1 MKQNTPSS
9 KISPMPPFRA
19 PLDGQPITRGAF
31 CSENDPYQQCSS
43 CVMDSTDP
51 DFVLY
56 IEGDCN
62 SCRTARRRIRKFTT
76 NAGPKLEEM
85 LSVLRDDRSTA
96 EYDCIIGVSGGVDS
110 SSCVVF
116 AAEHGLN
123 PLIVH
128 VDAGWNSAAAVNN
141 VERLCATFDFDL
153 ETVVI
158 DWEQLRALQVAFLRS
173 GVANQDTPQDHVLF
187 GALHR
192 TARKYGIRHVIE
204 GLNWQTES
212 ILPTGWGHAAMD
224 SVQLRAIA
232 RRFGAGQIDQLPIIS
247 EWEQVITMP
256 RRFGL
261 RIHAPLMITPYD
273 STLAKQRLISEF
285 GWTDYGGKH
294 HESRW
299 TRFFQNFVLPHRFGY
314 DKRKAHLSSRICS
327 GEVTREQAVLELSKP
342 LYDQQ
347 LLHDDLDHIV
357 RKLDLDRHEFDE
369 LLAVPLY
376 HYSEYP
382 NNFRARRLLRRVE
395 RGARLGERVAS
406 VSRGAARRLLRPR
419 PSRRIS

>member
-1 MKQNTPSS
+1 MKQNTFSDKVEP
-9 KISPMPPFRA
+9 IPPLRA

-31 CSENDPYQQCSS
+31 CTEDAPYRQCSS

-56 IEGDCN
+56 DEGDCN
-62 SCRTARRRIRKFTT
+62 SCRTARRRIKKFTT
-76 NAGPKLEEM
+76 NRGPKLEEM
-85 LSVLRDDRSTA
+85 LSVLRAGRSTA

-192 TARKYGIRHVIE
+192 TARKYGIHHVIE
-204 GLNWQTES
+204 GRNWQTES
-212 ILPTGWGHAAMD
+212 ILPVGWGHAAMD
-224 SVQLRAIA
+224 SIQLRAIA
-232 RRFGAGQIDQLPIIS
+232 RRFGAGQIDQLPIVS

-261 RIHAPLMITPYD
+261 RIHAPLMITTYD

-299 TRFFQNFVLPHRFGY
+299 TRFFQNYVLPHRFGY

-327 GEVTREQAVLELSKP
+327 GEVTREEAVLQLTKP
-342 LYDQQ
+342 LYDQAS
-347 LLHDDLDHIV
+347 LHDDLDHIV
-357 RKLDLDRHEFDE
+357 RKLDLGRNEFDE
-369 LLAVPLY
+369 LLAAPLH
-376 HYSEYP
+376 HYSDYP
-382 NNFRARRLLRRVE
+382 TYFRVRRALRRID
-395 RGARLGERVAS
+395 GAIEFGGRVAGLG
-406 VSRGAARRLLRPR
+406 RGAARRLMGMRS
-419 PSRRIS
+419 SRTVS